1 MHLLVFSNSDI
12 EHVGPREAQAQFARE
27 VARVGRGY
35 WVQTP
40 NRYFPIE
47 ERFTVWQLVVR
58 PAEDGKRWYIDQYR
72 EQVRLLSAGDMAR
85 LFSDAR
91 IRKERFLL
99 LTKSLIAVRLKDRS

>member
-1 MHLLVFSNSDI
+1 VPS
-12 EHVGPREAQAQFARE
+12 
-27 VARVGRGY
+27 GRI
-35 WVQTP
+35 WIV
-40 NRYFPIE
+40 